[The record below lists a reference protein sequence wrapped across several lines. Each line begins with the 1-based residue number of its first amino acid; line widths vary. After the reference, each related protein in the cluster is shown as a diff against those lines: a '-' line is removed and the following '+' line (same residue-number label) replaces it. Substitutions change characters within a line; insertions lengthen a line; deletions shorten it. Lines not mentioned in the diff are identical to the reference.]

1 MNTLHVKLSEQLWAE
16 VADLIVQRGISE
28 SAWLEEVV
36 REKLAADSDLE
47 YLAARAARGNRGA
60 FERVLAK
67 VPDADPMRGDVL

>member
-36 REKLAADSDLE
+36 RKTQITTSRFGRHLYGMCSCS
-47 YLAARAARGNRGA
+47 
-60 FERVLAK
+60 K
-67 VPDADPMRGDVL
+67 